1 MSNCKK
7 CLASG
12 MRVHI
17 LSSGFCQECQS
28 ELDWK
33 NGPRE
38 ARKQANKARRVAM
51 YEQGKKVIN
60 KKWKDKYGDASVD
73 EVLGYD

>member
-1 MSNCKK
+1 
-7 CLASG
+7 
-12 MRVHI
+12 
-17 LSSGFCQECQS
+17 
-28 ELDWK
+28 
-33 NGPRE
+33 
-38 ARKQANKARRVAM
+38 M